1 MSKGLFLRYLSCA
14 ICMGWS
20 LISAAETSLGQNRS
34 PVFDPAASCFV
45 GQPST
50 VGSGFHGGGVQGG
63 TFTTCYVSEGESLE
77 VFVHASD
84 PDGDPVNVSVLNA
97 PHTAWFEDL
106 GDGEASLVWM
116 PEYVGPLSSA
126 RSPFELFFV
135 ASDGESTTRLRV
147 VINVINVNREPQ
159 LVLPESAQ
167 VAAGN
172 ELVFQVRA
180 YDPDFEPVSIQ
191 ALNLPPQAAFDSES
205 GMFNWSPQQAD
216 TGFWPV
222 AFRATDYSG
231 GKCLRQAHLKVTEPS
246 THSLN
251 LGVKES
257 LLGGVV
263 SMPVNLSNS
272 DPIAGMELLIQFDP
286 TIFHFLGASRQG
298 SRTEKWE
305 YFTCREKTWGLYQLI
320 KMVGIADFPNQT
332 EASPLQPDSGAIV
345 YLRFRV
351 TSDPHLSGLL
361 APLEFFSFD
370 FTDNT
375 LSTPQG
381 QFIDQG
387 RVNLNNGG
395 VLLGSSSALLG
406 DVNTNGLAFEVGD
419 AVKLASYLTGLTILT
434 EQQLINSDVNQDGRF
449 ASLSDLVFLINR
461 ILQEESV
468 PEGGV
473 DEPDQV
479 ARIRILQQPHRGLV
493 RLDSDVPVRGALLIF
508 KGETGRV
515 ANVKLSPEAGGLDLY
530 TSQRG
535 DEFRVLIVSREAE
548 PLPSEGSYVF
558 SFEGGGF
565 DTVGVSLADQEGKL
579 LAVKQEFESASRPA
593 KHSLDQNYPN
603 PFNPSTSIRYSV
615 SGDGPMEVSLRIYN
629 VAGRLV
635 RTLVDGQIAPAEYE
649 VIWNGRNEGDQ
660 EVASGLYFYRLQVS
674 DYVETKKMVLL
685 R

>member
-1 MSKGLFLRYLSCA
+1 
-14 ICMGWS
+14 MGWS

-50 VGSGFHGGGVQGG
+50 VGSGFYGGGVQGG

-77 VFVHASD
+77 VLVHASD

-135 ASDGESTTRLRV
+135 ASDGDSTSRLRV
-147 VINVINVNREPQ
+147 MINVINVNREPE

-180 YDPDFEPVSIQ
+180 YDSDFEPVSIQ
-191 ALNLPPQAAFDSES
+191 ALNLPPQAAFDAES

-231 GKCLRQAHLKVTEPS
+231 GECLKQAHLEVTEPS
-246 THSLN
+246 THNLN
-251 LGVKES
+251 LGVERS

-263 SMPVNLSNS
+263 SVPVNLSNS

-286 TIFHFLGASRQG
+286 TIFYFLGASRQG
-298 SRTEKWE
+298 SRTENWE

-375 LSTPQG
+375 LSTPRG
-381 QFIDQG
+381 QFINQE

-395 VLLGSSSALLG
+395 VLLGSSSALPG

-419 AVKLASYLTGLTILT
+419 AVKLASYLSGLAILT

-449 ASLSDLVFLINR
+449 AALSDLVFLINH
-461 ILQEESV
+461 ILQGETV

-479 ARIRILQQPHRGLV
+479 AHVRISQQPHQGLV
-493 RLDSDVPVRGALLIF
+493 WLDSDVPVRGAVLAF
-508 KGETGRV
+508 KGENGRV
-515 ANVKLSPEAGGLDLY
+515 ANVKLSPEAKGLDLY
-530 TSQRG
+530 TSQWG

-548 PLPSEGSYVF
+548 PLPAGGSYVF

-565 DTVGVSLADQEGKL
+565 DTIGVSLADQEGRL

-593 KHSLDQNYPN
+593 KHSLSQNYPN

-615 SGDGPMEVSLRIYN
+615 GGDGPVEVSLKIYN

-635 RTLVDGQIAPAEYE
+635 RALVDGQIAPAEYE
-649 VIWNGRNEGDQ
+649 IIWNGRNENDQ
-660 EVASGLYFYRLQVS
+660 EVASGMYFYRLQVS